1 MAVGTLVKKMK
12 IDTTNAENRQSIRE
26 CLQGLMFHE
35 KKRVLRRADK
45 ETLFGF
51 NRSCPLNELNRI
63 PPKHQKILSDM
74 DRMILSWR
82 FMTLFV
88 VKNEFIEARGYYY
101 YGVLHP
107 GKLKRHAILYRMGS
121 GINKTLSQY
130 LNLNK

>member
-1 MAVGTLVKKMK
+1 MK
-12 IDTTNAENRQSIRE
+12 IDTTNAECRQSIRE

-51 NRSCPLNELNRI
+51 NRSCPLNELKRI

-74 DRMILSWR
+74 DRLILAWR

-88 VKNEFIEARGYYY
+88 VKNEFLEARGYFY
-101 YGVLHP
+101 YGVLHH
-107 GKLKRHAILYRMGS
+107 GKPKRHAILYTMGS
-121 GINKTLSQY
+121 GMNKKLSQY
-130 LNLNK
+130 LSTFK

>member
-1 MAVGTLVKKMK
+1 MK

-51 NRSCPLNELNRI
+51 NRNSPLNELKRI

-74 DRMILSWR
+74 DRGILLMR
-82 FMTLFV
+82 FMTLNV
-88 VKNEFIEARGYYY
+88 VKRDFLEARGYFYF
-101 YGVLHP
+101 GVHHP
-107 GKLKRHAILYRMGS
+107 GKPKRHAIIYRIGR
-121 GINKTLSQY
+121 
-130 LNLNK
+130 

>member
-1 MAVGTLVKKMK
+1 MK
-12 IDTTNAENRQSIRE
+12 IETTHAECRQSIRE
-26 CLQGLMFHE
+26 CLQGLRFGE

-51 NRSCPLNELNRI
+51 NRNCPLNKLNRI

-74 DRMILSWR
+74 DRIILSWR

-101 YGVLHP
+101 FGVLHP
-107 GKLKRHAILYRMGS
+107 GKLKRHAILYTMGS
-121 GINKTLSQY
+121 RMNKKLSQY

>member
-1 MAVGTLVKKMK
+1 MK

-35 KKRVLRRADK
+35 KKRVLRRTDK

-51 NRSCPLNELNRI
+51 NRNCPLNELNRI

-74 DRMILSWR
+74 DRVILAWR

-101 YGVLHP
+101 FGVLHH
-107 GKLKRHAILYRMGS
+107 GKPKRHAILYMMGN
-121 GINKTLSQY
+121 GMNKKLSHY
-130 LNLNK
+130 LSTFK